1 MRPSMHHRTSHPMK
15 VYEPMFHFA
24 PRVYK
29 DTKLQLWDMVYNEGK
44 TVQDAM
50 GHVYEREDV
59 LHGRILADR
68 DGNSYEAWREANVK
82 KGAWICHEFVYAG
95 LCTLCFSLKQMLC
108 CSGACSLRRTSRRFE
123 LKHWRCLELRTLGSK
138 VHQVPRPSPNP
149 NPNGPQP

>member
-1 MRPSMHHRTSHPMK
+1 MHPSMHHGTSHPMK

-29 DTKLQLWDMVYNEGK
+29 DTKLKLWDMVYNEGK

-68 DGNSYEAWREANVK
+68 DGNSYEAWREGNVK
-82 KGAWICHEFVYAG
+82 KVHGFAMKSCMLAYA
-95 LCTLCFSLKQMLC
+95 LCVL
-108 CSGACSLRRTSRRFE
+108 
-123 LKHWRCLELRTLGSK
+123 
-138 VHQVPRPSPNP
+138 V
-149 NPNGPQP
+149 